1 MEAVILVGLIGAGLM
16 INKDKSTPIE
26 KNVNKEVNFPSM
38 DNTYESIYHDKTQD
52 EIRKLAEKRFNDSQ
66 QPGNTVNFQKTK
78 ENHGLEIPL
87 NDLIDKQDN
96 IEGFKNYAK
105 YTFSNSAGGFISNE
119 DFLTNDQGIKVAPFF
134 SSQSP
139 NVNFDD
145 SRQLERTQGRIE
157 GSRSKREV
165 SGNAFFDLVRD
176 SGNVFGNTF
185 DSHRADQTRYDN
197 GSIRNNELPFVQE
210 RIAPIDSMSNFNREI
225 GQTIANRRN
234 IDNLRTVNDPKLT
247 YEGRVLPG
255 KGFDQR
261 GKEGEV
267 FKYNPETYYE
277 NNPNKWF
284 VTNGAFLAKSERPEQ
299 ILPDT
304 NRKYFNK
311 GEFGPAAPAVQEN
324 GELRGKYKRTLRQQL
339 GSDTM
344 RNAGSEVPILNNNM
358 NQQGYKALPNERQ
371 VTELRTY
378 DSNLKT
384 DVASQ
389 MVGLQDK
396 AKNTKKQTTID
407 SANNG
412 YLGNNVDASTKRQYD
427 SVRVTKKQTTIDS
440 ANNGYLGN
448 NIGALTTKPYE
459 APEWTTKDSTQF
471 EYTGNAGAI
480 AGING
485 QTTKPYD
492 APDWT
497 VKDSTHF
504 SYGGNAGASVIG
516 DMSKTNYMNAETNP
530 TKEIISQGRAPT
542 LNNTKVANGMD
553 TINMDIKKM
562 DVDYMNHRLNGVDKV
577 YGVIPQDNTCEITSM
592 KDRLEDNSIANRI
605 DPNLLNPFKQNPY
618 TQPLNSF
625 TY

>member
-1 MEAVILVGLIGAGLM
+1 MEAAILVGLIGAGLM
-16 INKDKSTPIE
+16 LNKDDKTPIQN
-26 KNVNKEVNFPSM
+26 NVNKEINFPSM
-38 DNTYESIYHDKTQD
+38 DNAYESNYYDKTQGIVK
-52 EIRKLAEKRFNDSQ
+52 ELAEKRFNESNQ
-66 QPGNTVNFQKTK
+66 LGNTVNFQKTK
-78 ENHGLEIPL
+78 VNHGLEIPIK
-87 NDLIDKQDN
+87 DLIDTTSDTK
-96 IEGFKNYAK
+96 EGFQNYAK

-119 DFLTNDQGIKVAPFF
+119 DFLTNDQGIKTAPFF
-134 SSQSP
+134 SSQAP

-145 SRQLERTQGRIE
+145 SRQLERTQGKIE
-157 GSRSKREV
+157 GSRSKTEV
-165 SGNAFFDLVRD
+165 AGNAFSDIVRN

-197 GSIRNNELPFVQE
+197 GSLRNNELPFTQE

-225 GQTIANRRN
+225 GQTIANRKN

-247 YEGRVLPG
+247 YEGRVLTG
-255 KGFDQR
+255 KGFDHR

-267 FKYNPETYYE
+267 YKHSPETYYE
-277 NNPNKWF
+277 NNANKWF

-304 NRKYFNK
+304 NRRYFNK
-311 GEFGPAAPAVQEN
+311 SEFGPAAPAVQEN
-324 GELRGKYKRTLRQQL
+324 GELRGNYKKSDRQQL

-344 RNAGSEVPILNNNM
+344 RNVGSEVPILNNDM
-358 NQQGYKALPNERQ
+358 VQQGYKALPNERQ

-378 DSNLKT
+378 DSNIKT
-384 DVASQ
+384 EIGSQ
-389 MVGLQDK
+389 TLGVQDDIRK
-396 AKNTKKQTTID
+396 TKKQTTID

-412 YLGNNVDASTKRQYD
+412 YMGNNVDAFTKRQYD

-448 NIGALTTKPYE
+448 NIGAMTTKPYE

-471 EYTGNAGAI
+471 DYTGNAGA
-480 AGING
+480 
-485 QTTKPYD
+485 Y
-492 APDWT
+492 
-497 VKDSTHF
+497 VK
-504 SYGGNAGASVIG
+504 G
-516 DMSKTNYMNAETNP
+516 DMDKINYMNAETNP

-542 LNNTKVANGMD
+542 LNNTKISNGMD

-592 KDRLEDNSIANRI
+592 KDRLEDTSIANRI
-605 DPNLLNPFKQNPY
+605 DPTLLNPFKENPY
-618 TQPLNSF
+618 TQPLSSF
-625 TY
+625 AY

>member
-1 MEAVILVGLIGAGLM
+1 MEAAILVGLIGAGLM
-16 INKDKSTPIE
+16 INKDDSTPVQN
-26 KNVNKEVNFPSM
+26 NVNKEVNFPSA
-38 DNTYESIYHDKTQD
+38 DNAYESNYFDQTQGKIK
-52 EIRKLAEKRFNDSQ
+52 ELAEKRFNDSQ
-66 QPGNTVNFQKTK
+66 QPGNTVNFQKTN
-78 ENHGLEIPL
+78 ENHGLKIPL
-87 NDLIDKQDN
+87 QDLINKKDN
-96 IEGFKNYAK
+96 VEGFQNYAK
-105 YTFSNSAGGFISNE
+105 YTFSNSAGGFISND

-134 SSQSP
+134 SSQAP

-145 SRQLERTQGRIE
+145 SRQLERSQGRIE

-165 SGNAFFDLVRD
+165 SGNAFSDL
-176 SGNVFGNTF
+176 SPNMGNVFGNQF
-185 DSHRADQTRYDN
+185 NSHRADQTRYDN
-197 GSIRNNELPFVQE
+197 GSLRNNELPFTQE

-225 GQTIANRRN
+225 GQTIANRSN

-247 YEGRVLPG
+247 YEGRVLTG

-267 FKYNPETYYE
+267 YKHNPETFYE
-277 NNPNKWF
+277 NNANKWF

-299 ILPDT
+299 LLPDT

-311 GEFGPAAPAVQEN
+311 GEFGPAAPAVQGN
-324 GELRGKYKRTLRQQL
+324 SELRGNYKKTLRQQL
-339 GSDTM
+339 GSDTI
-344 RNAGSEVPILNNNM
+344 RNATSEVPVLNNDM
-358 NQQGYKALPNERQ
+358 VQQGYRALPNERQ
-371 VTELRTY
+371 VTGLRTY

-384 DVASQ
+384 EVGSQ
-389 MVGLQDK
+389 MVGLQDE
-396 AKNTKKQTTID
+396 AKNTKKQTLLD
-407 SANNG
+407 PANNG

-448 NIGALTTKPYE
+448 NIGAMTTKPYE
-459 APEWTTKDSTQF
+459 APEWTTKDSTHF
-471 EYTGNAGAI
+471 EYTGNSGAS

-492 APDWT
+492 SPDWT

-504 SYGGNAGASVIG
+504 SYSGNAGASVLG
-516 DMSKTNYMNAETNP
+516 DMSKINYMNAETNP

-542 LNNTKVANGMD
+542 LNNTKIANGMD
-553 TINMDIKKM
+553 SINMDIKKM

-605 DPNLLNPFKQNPY
+605 DPNLLNPFKNNPY
-618 TQPLNSF
+618 TQSLNSF
-625 TY
+625 AY